1 MRIISKI
8 VFVLCVLSG
17 ASAIAQDKAKD
28 GEVEKTDVVETE
40 AKKAVKGSKTK
51 EADEKEKAA
60 KKKVKDS
67 KKDGAKKEGEAVG
80 PGGKPLR
87 MDYPGTEESKTSV
100 MTTSQIKGLETLK
113 AGDTSYGLRVKEL
126 ETKIDDLKEKVF
138 QSKTRIVLLREKL
151 LSGNLAGSKAM
162 VIHKTELGSAWSL
175 TQAIYNLDGTR
186 VFAQTDENGSL
197 ADKDSFEVYDG
208 GLSPGNHKVTVFLKY
223 QGTSMGIFPYF
234 KGYGGDIRAVCDIV
248 AKEGKISRVE
258 VAIFPKGGIAESIE
272 KRPNVRCDVTYIDNI
287 IKDEKPSNKPTN
299 SVQK

>member
-1 MRIISKI
+1 MRILSKI
-8 VFVLCVLSG
+8 VFVFCVFSS
-17 ASAIAQDKAKD
+17 ASAAAQDAKPKE
-28 GEVEKTDVVETE
+28 GEAEVKKDVVVETPDV
-40 AKKAVKGSKTK
+40 KKAAEAVKNETP
-51 EADEKEKAA
+51 KAEE
-60 KKKVKDS
+60 KKKTA
-67 KKDGAKKEGEAVG
+67 DGDAEEGAVG

-100 MTTSQIKGLETLK
+100 MTTSQIKGLETVK

-186 VFAQTDENGSL
+186 VFAQTDDNGSL
-197 ADKDSFEVYDG
+197 ANKDSFEVYDG

-287 IKDEKPSNKPTN
+287 VKDEKPSNKPKD